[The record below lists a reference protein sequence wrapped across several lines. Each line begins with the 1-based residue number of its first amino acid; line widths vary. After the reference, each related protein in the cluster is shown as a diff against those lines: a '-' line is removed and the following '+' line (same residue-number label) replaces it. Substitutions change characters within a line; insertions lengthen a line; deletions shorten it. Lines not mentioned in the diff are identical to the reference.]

1 MIAESGGKS
10 MFERVGHAFIKRRM
24 ADENGLFAGEITG
37 HYYFRDFNYSD
48 SGLIPSLLVLK
59 CYRGKKLKCRIY

>member
-24 ADENGLFAGEITG
+24 ADENGLFAGEITAIII
-37 HYYFRDFNYSD
+37 SVI
-48 SGLIPSLLVLK
+48 LIIL
-59 CYRGKKLKCRIY
+59 IQA